1 MKSPK
6 KVRQIGKQIEEN
18 RHINSLEGPL
28 ERLSCSD
35 RGRGM
40 WNSFLVFGQKTVP
53 PPTKKSVWARIQPK
67 SIAVLGDLL
76 RKLRAAIEQ
85 RTGAR
90 EAYPVVIINWV
101 QYLGP
106 PVPFSF
112 PDSRDLL
119 EVSARLVNVR
129 VNKTVERGD
138 ARV

>member
-1 MKSPK
+1 MA
-6 KVRQIGKQIEEN
+6 E
-18 RHINSLEGPL
+18 
-28 ERLSCSD
+28 
-35 RGRGM
+35 GRGTL
-40 WNSFLVFGQKTVP
+40 FLRLGKTLFP
-53 PPTKKSVWARIQPK
+53 PPTKKGVWAWIQPK

-112 PDSRDLL
+112 PYSRDLL
-119 EVSARLVNVR
+119 EVLEGLPWQRETPREDPLGSGRIP
-129 VNKTVERGD
+129 
-138 ARV
+138 